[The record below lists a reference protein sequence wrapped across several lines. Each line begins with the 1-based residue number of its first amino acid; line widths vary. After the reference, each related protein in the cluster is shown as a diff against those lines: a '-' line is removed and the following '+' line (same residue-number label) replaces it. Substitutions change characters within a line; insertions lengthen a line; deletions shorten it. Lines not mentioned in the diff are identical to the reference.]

1 MKILLAMILLMIL
14 ATYGCATDDSPVL
27 EQNTSDVVEVGDI
40 TVEDVE
46 DLVSSD
52 AEVTVD
58 DVDVDSTHS
67 NRERGRTRYS
77 RGPRP
82 IRRLGDTGNP

>member
-58 DVDVDSTHS
+58 DVDVVSTVEVE
-67 NRERGRTRYS
+67 N
-77 RGPRP
+77 
-82 IRRLGDTGNP
+82 